1 MLNKEYWDA
10 KWRQGK
16 SGWDL
21 GHPSPPLMHYIR
33 TSISPD
39 SRILLP
45 GSGRG
50 YEAGTAFREGFSHV
64 YYNDIS
70 PYAVQEFRELFPDF
84 PENQILL
91 QDFYSIEEKFDYC
104 LEQTSFCAQPPSRR
118 SEYLYRIK
126 EILHPDGVYAGVF
139 FNVEFPFEGPPF
151 GGTREE
157 YETLFSKY
165 FKIIKMEKCY
175 NSVKPRIG
183 SELFVISTPK

>member
-1 MLNKEYWDA
+1 
-10 KWRQGK
+10 
-16 SGWDL
+16 
-21 GHPSPPLMHYIR
+21 MHYIR

-126 EILHPDGVYAGVF
+126 EILHPDGVRSEERRV
-139 FNVEFPFEGPPF
+139 
-151 GGTREE
+151 GTE
-157 YETLFSKY
+157 
-165 FKIIKMEKCY
+165 
-175 NSVKPRIG
+175 
-183 SELFVISTPK
+183 